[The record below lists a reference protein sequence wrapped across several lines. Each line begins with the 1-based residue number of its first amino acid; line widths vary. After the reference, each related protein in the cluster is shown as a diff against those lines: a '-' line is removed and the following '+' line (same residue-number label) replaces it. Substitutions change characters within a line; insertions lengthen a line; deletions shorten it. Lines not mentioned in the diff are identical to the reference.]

1 MSAPVGSV
9 VPKRTNST
17 IKRRRRKRPT
27 DANDTFGIE
36 LWDESEQRYSEL
48 GNTEQRTKK
57 PRLQGNV
64 LIGE

>member
-9 VPKRTNST
+9 VPKRTNPT
-17 IKRRRRKRPT
+17 IKRRLRKRPT

-36 LWDESEQRYSEL
+36 LWDESEQRYSVL